1 MSEYKRFNIT
11 GPISVER
18 VDDVLEAGASRL
30 ILLMGLTGV
39 GKSSFIEAFLDT
51 SSTLDISGDDLEGVT
66 QEIVAYRLVNIV
78 DKYNEPIH
86 LIDTPGFADRKI
98 SEMRIVKLVQ
108 EWLKAHDLLGVTG
121 ILYFDRISDI
131 RIAGSKRRGL
141 EMFKDIAGA
150 DAAKAIVIATTM
162 WDCLWKESSIER
174 ANSRYQ
180 QMQDTIWKDFV
191 EGGSRITKFEN
202 TRESALD
209 VLDLILDQTITPDAI
224 WFEFENMA
232 RHEQAV
238 RDSRFAQAIL
248 RSLVDRHQALIQ
260 RHLTLEEELR
270 QLSGSTSAVDMLLQA
285 ILQQEKSEVERFI
298 NIFEGELADFGE
310 PPGQVN
316 LPMQMEEVPQQ
327 ASSSKGQAKQGRIRT
342 TIRRLQKLLHLS
354 GNVSKS

>member
-1 MSEYKRFNIT
+1 
-11 GPISVER
+11 
-18 VDDVLEAGASRL
+18 
-30 ILLMGLTGV
+30 
-39 GKSSFIEAFLDT
+39 
-51 SSTLDISGDDLEGVT
+51 
-66 QEIVAYRLVNIV
+66 
-78 DKYNEPIH
+78 
-86 LIDTPGFADRKI
+86 
-98 SEMRIVKLVQ
+98 
-108 EWLKAHDLLGVTG
+108 
-121 ILYFDRISDI
+121 
-131 RIAGSKRRGL
+131 
-141 EMFKDIAGA
+141 
-150 DAAKAIVIATTM
+150 
-162 WDCLWKESSIER
+162 
-174 ANSRYQ
+174 
-180 QMQDTIWKDFV
+180 
-191 EGGSRITKFEN
+191 
-202 TRESALD
+202 
-209 VLDLILDQTITPDAI
+209 
-224 WFEFENMA
+224 MA

-310 PPGQVN
+310 PPGQVS